1 MADSYFLILILFSM
15 FPGVRRKKMNKR
27 QRKPALAGQNI
38 HGRSNMELLET
49 PPLRIIE
56 WGGVFYV

>member
-1 MADSYFLILILFSM
+1 
-15 FPGVRRKKMNKR
+15 MNKR
-27 QRKPALAGQNI
+27 QRKPAVAGHNI

-49 PPLRIIE
+49 PPLHIIE